1 MSVRPIRSSQRY
13 LSLNLNVSTK
23 ICPDWLLV
31 FFELLRQQKI
41 LALVAGDMIEMRKPI
56 WDVAGVITTDRR
68 KKVLNHF
75 ERVFPDDIVRFRR
88 QRGSVPLA
96 IVGPKMVEFH
106 SKSGL
111 AVTPLKSLPS
121 RTATSGKVPKLLPE
135 NIGD

>member
-13 LSLNLNVSTK
+13 LSLNLNVCTE

-41 LALVAGDMIEMRKPI
+41 QGLAPGDMIEMRKPI
-56 WDVAGVITTDRR
+56 WDAAGVITTDRR
-68 KKVLNHF
+68 KKVMDHL

-106 SKSGL
+106 SKSGSAATTQL
-111 AVTPLKSLPS
+111 IPNNVSGAILDPVTQGAEFK
-121 RTATSGKVPKLLPE
+121 G
-135 NIGD
+135 

>member
-13 LSLNLNVSTK
+13 LSLDLNICTE

-41 LALVAGDMIEMRKPI
+41 QGLAPGDMIEMRKPI
-56 WDVAGVITTDRR
+56 WDAAGVITTDRR
-68 KKVLNHF
+68 KKVMDHL

-106 SKSGL
+106 SKSGSAATTQL
-111 AVTPLKSLPS
+111 IPNNVSGAILDPVTQDAEFK
-121 RTATSGKVPKLLPE
+121 G
-135 NIGD
+135 

>member
-13 LSLNLNVSTK
+13 LSLNLNVCTE

-41 LALVAGDMIEMRKPI
+41 QGLAPGDMIEMRKPI
-56 WDVAGVITTDRR
+56 WDAAGVITTDRR
-68 KKVLNHF
+68 KKVMDHLARSLPNDVVSF
-75 ERVFPDDIVRFRR
+75 KR

-106 SKSGL
+106 SKSGSAATTQRIPYNVSGAIL
-111 AVTPLKSLPS
+111 DPVTQGAEFK
-121 RTATSGKVPKLLPE
+121 G
-135 NIGD
+135 

>member
-13 LSLNLNVSTK
+13 LSLDLNICTE

-41 LALVAGDMIEMRKPI
+41 QGLVPGDIIEIRTPI
-56 WDVAGVITTDRR
+56 WDAAGVITTDRR
-68 KKVLNHF
+68 KKVMDHL

-106 SKSGL
+106 SKSGSAATTQL
-111 AVTPLKSLPS
+111 IPNNVSGAILDPVTQGAEFK
-121 RTATSGKVPKLLPE
+121 G
-135 NIGD
+135 

>member
-13 LSLNLNVSTK
+13 LSLNLNVCTE

-41 LALVAGDMIEMRKPI
+41 QGLAPGDMIEMRKPI
-56 WDVAGVITTDRR
+56 WDAAGVITTDRR
-68 KKVLNHF
+68 KKVMDHL

-106 SKSGL
+106 SKSGSAATTQL
-111 AVTPLKSLPS
+111 IPNNVSGAILDPVTQDAEFK
-121 RTATSGKVPKLLPE
+121 G
-135 NIGD
+135 

>member
-13 LSLNLNVSTK
+13 LSLNLNVCTE

-41 LALVAGDMIEMRKPI
+41 QGFAPGDMIEMRKPI
-56 WDVAGVITTDRR
+56 WDAAGVITTDRR
-68 KKVLNHF
+68 KKVMDHL

-88 QRGSVPLA
+88 QRGSVALA

-106 SKSGL
+106 SKSGSAATTQL
-111 AVTPLKSLPS
+111 IPNNVSGAILDPVTQGAEFK
-121 RTATSGKVPKLLPE
+121 G
-135 NIGD
+135 

>member
-13 LSLNLNVSTK
+13 LSLNLNVCTE

-41 LALVAGDMIEMRKPI
+41 QGLVPGDIIEIRTPI
-56 WDVAGVITTDRR
+56 WDAAGVITTDRR
-68 KKVLNHF
+68 KKVMNHL
-75 ERVFPDDIVRFRR
+75 ERVFPDNIVRFRR

-106 SKSGL
+106 SKSGSAATTQL
-111 AVTPLKSLPS
+111 IPDNVSGEILDPVTQGAEFK
-121 RTATSGKVPKLLPE
+121 G
-135 NIGD
+135 

>member
-13 LSLNLNVSTK
+13 LSLDLNICTE

-41 LALVAGDMIEMRKPI
+41 QGLAPGDMIEMRKPI
-56 WDVAGVITTDRR
+56 WDAAGVITTDRR
-68 KKVLNHF
+68 KKVVNHF

-106 SKSGL
+106 SKSGSAATTQL
-111 AVTPLKSLPS
+111 IPNNVSGAILDPVTQGAEFK
-121 RTATSGKVPKLLPE
+121 G
-135 NIGD
+135 

>member
-13 LSLNLNVSTK
+13 LSLNLNVCTE

-41 LALVAGDMIEMRKPI
+41 QGLAPGDIIEIRTPI
-56 WDVAGVITTDRR
+56 WDAAGVITTDRR
-68 KKVLNHF
+68 KKVMDHL

-106 SKSGL
+106 SKSGSAATTQL
-111 AVTPLKSLPS
+111 IPNNVSGAILDPVTQGAEFK
-121 RTATSGKVPKLLPE
+121 G
-135 NIGD
+135 

>member
-13 LSLNLNVSTK
+13 LSLNLNVCTE

-41 LALVAGDMIEMRKPI
+41 QGLAPGDMIEMRTPI
-56 WDVAGVITTDRR
+56 WDAAGVITTDRR
-68 KKVLNHF
+68 KKVMDHL

-106 SKSGL
+106 SKSGSAATTQL
-111 AVTPLKSLPS
+111 IPNNVSGAILDPVTQGAEFK
-121 RTATSGKVPKLLPE
+121 G
-135 NIGD
+135 

>member
-13 LSLNLNVSTK
+13 LSLNLNVCTE

-41 LALVAGDMIEMRKPI
+41 QGLAPGDMIEMRKPI
-56 WDVAGVITTDRR
+56 WDAAGVITTDRR
-68 KKVLNHF
+68 KKVMDHL

-111 AVTPLKSLPS
+111 AVAP
-121 RTATSGKVPKLLPE
+121 AKVAIKQNGYFGE
-135 NIGD
+135 SSQIIT

>member
-13 LSLNLNVSTK
+13 LSLNLNVCTE

-41 LALVAGDMIEMRKPI
+41 QGLAPGDMIEIRTPI
-56 WDVAGVITTDRR
+56 WDAAGVITTDRR
-68 KKVLNHF
+68 KKVMNHL

-106 SKSGL
+106 SKSGSAATTQL
-111 AVTPLKSLPS
+111 IPNNVSGAILDPVTQGAEFK
-121 RTATSGKVPKLLPE
+121 G
-135 NIGD
+135 

>member
-13 LSLNLNVSTK
+13 LSLNLNVCTE

-41 LALVAGDMIEMRKPI
+41 QGLVPGDIIEIRTPI
-56 WDVAGVITTDRR
+56 WDAAGVITTDRR
-68 KKVLNHF
+68 KKVMDHLARSLPNDVVSF
-75 ERVFPDDIVRFRR
+75 KR

-106 SKSGL
+106 SKSGSAATTQL
-111 AVTPLKSLPS
+111 IPNNVSGAILDPVTQGAEFK
-121 RTATSGKVPKLLPE
+121 G
-135 NIGD
+135 

>member
-13 LSLNLNVSTK
+13 LSLNLNVCTE

-41 LALVAGDMIEMRKPI
+41 QGLVPGDIIEIRTPI
-56 WDVAGVITTDRR
+56 WDAAGVITTDRR
-68 KKVLNHF
+68 KKVMDHL

-106 SKSGL
+106 SKSGSAATTQL
-111 AVTPLKSLPS
+111 IPNNVSGAILDPVTQGAEFK
-121 RTATSGKVPKLLPE
+121 G
-135 NIGD
+135 

>member
-13 LSLNLNVSTK
+13 LSLNLNISTE

-41 LALVAGDMIEMRKPI
+41 QGLVPGDIIEIRTPI
-56 WDVAGVITTDRR
+56 WDAAGVITTDRR
-68 KKVLNHF
+68 KKVMDHL

-88 QRGSVPLA
+88 QRGTVPLA

-106 SKSGL
+106 SKSGSAATTQL
-111 AVTPLKSLPS
+111 IPNNVSGAILDPVTQGAEFK
-121 RTATSGKVPKLLPE
+121 G
-135 NIGD
+135 

>member
-13 LSLNLNVSTK
+13 LSLNLNVCTE

-41 LALVAGDMIEMRKPI
+41 QGLAPGDMIEMRKPI
-56 WDVAGVITTDRR
+56 WDAAGVITTDRR
-68 KKVLNHF
+68 KKVMDHLARSLPNDVVSF
-75 ERVFPDDIVRFRR
+75 KR

-106 SKSGL
+106 SKSGSAATTQL
-111 AVTPLKSLPS
+111 IPNNVSGAILDPVTQGAEFK
-121 RTATSGKVPKLLPE
+121 G
-135 NIGD
+135 

>member
-13 LSLNLNVSTK
+13 LSLNLNVCTE

-41 LALVAGDMIEMRKPI
+41 QGLAPGDMIEMRKPI
-56 WDVAGVITTDRR
+56 WDAAGVITTDRR
-68 KKVLNHF
+68 KKVMGHL

-106 SKSGL
+106 SKSGSAATTQL
-111 AVTPLKSLPS
+111 IPNNVSGAILDPVTQGAEFK
-121 RTATSGKVPKLLPE
+121 G
-135 NIGD
+135 

>member
-13 LSLNLNVSTK
+13 LSLNLNVCTE

-41 LALVAGDMIEMRKPI
+41 QGLAPGDMIEMRKPI
-56 WDVAGVITTDRR
+56 WDAAGVITTDRR
-68 KKVLNHF
+68 KKVMDHF

-106 SKSGL
+106 SKSGSAATTQL
-111 AVTPLKSLPS
+111 IPNNVSGAILDPVTQGAEFK
-121 RTATSGKVPKLLPE
+121 G
-135 NIGD
+135 

>member
-13 LSLNLNVSTK
+13 LSLNLNVCTE

-41 LALVAGDMIEMRKPI
+41 QGLAPGDMIEMRKPI
-56 WDVAGVITTDRR
+56 WDAAGVITTDRR
-68 KKVLNHF
+68 KKVMDHL

-106 SKSGL
+106 SKSGSAATTQL
-111 AVTPLKSLPS
+111 IPNSVSGAILDPVTQGAEFK
-121 RTATSGKVPKLLPE
+121 G
-135 NIGD
+135 

>member
-13 LSLNLNVSTK
+13 LSLNLNVCTE

-41 LALVAGDMIEMRKPI
+41 QGLAPGDMIEMRKPI
-56 WDVAGVITTDRR
+56 WDAAGVITTDRR
-68 KKVLNHF
+68 KKVMDHL

-106 SKSGL
+106 SKSGSAATPQL
-111 AVTPLKSLPS
+111 IPNNVSGAILDPVTQGAEFK
-121 RTATSGKVPKLLPE
+121 G
-135 NIGD
+135 

>member
-13 LSLNLNVSTK
+13 LSLNLNVCTE

-41 LALVAGDMIEMRKPI
+41 QGLVPGDIIEIRTPI
-56 WDVAGVITTDRR
+56 WDAAGVITTDRR
-68 KKVLNHF
+68 KKVMDHL

-88 QRGSVPLA
+88 QRGTVPLA

-106 SKSGL
+106 SKSGSAATTQL
-111 AVTPLKSLPS
+111 IPNNVSGAILDPVTQGAEFK
-121 RTATSGKVPKLLPE
+121 G
-135 NIGD
+135 

>member
-13 LSLNLNVSTK
+13 LSLDLNICTE

-41 LALVAGDMIEMRKPI
+41 LTLAAGDMIEMRKPI
-56 WDVAGVITTDRR
+56 WDAAGVITTDRR

-75 ERVFPDDIVRFRR
+75 ERVFSDDIVRVRR
-88 QRGSVPLA
+88 QRGCVPLA
-96 IVGPKMVEFH
+96 IVGPKMVKFH

-111 AVTPLKSLPS
+111 AVTPAKVALNQNGCF
-121 RTATSGKVPKLLPE
+121 GKVPQILPE
-135 NIGD
+135 NIGE

>member
-13 LSLNLNVSTK
+13 LSLNLNVCTE

-41 LALVAGDMIEMRKPI
+41 QGLAPGDMIEMRKPI
-56 WDVAGVITTDRR
+56 WDAAGVITTNRR
-68 KKVLNHF
+68 KKVMDHLARSLPNDVVSF
-75 ERVFPDDIVRFRR
+75 KR

-106 SKSGL
+106 SKSGSAATTQL
-111 AVTPLKSLPS
+111 IPNNVSGAILDPVTQGAEFK
-121 RTATSGKVPKLLPE
+121 G
-135 NIGD
+135 

>member
-56 WDVAGVITTDRR
+56 WDAAGVITTDRR
-68 KKVLNHF
+68 KKVMDHLTRSLPNDVVSF
-75 ERVFPDDIVRFRR
+75 KR
-88 QRGSVPLA
+88 QRGKAPNA
-96 IVGPKMVEFH
+96 IIGTKMAAFH
-106 SKSGL
+106 SKSDL
-111 AVTPLKSLPS
+111 AVTPAKVATKQNGYFGESLQKI
-121 RTATSGKVPKLLPE
+121 T
-135 NIGD
+135 

>member
-13 LSLNLNVSTK
+13 LSLDLNICTE

-41 LALVAGDMIEMRKPI
+41 QGLAPGDMIEMRKPI
-56 WDVAGVITTDRR
+56 WDAAGVITTDRR
-68 KKVLNHF
+68 KKVLNHL

-111 AVTPLKSLPS
+111 EVAP
-121 RTATSGKVPKLLPE
+121 AKVAIKQNGYVGE
-135 NIGD
+135 SSQIIT

>member
-13 LSLNLNVSTK
+13 LSLNLNVCTE

-41 LALVAGDMIEMRKPI
+41 QGLAPGDMIEMRTPI
-56 WDVAGVITTDRR
+56 WDAAGVITTDRR
-68 KKVLNHF
+68 KKVMDHL

-111 AVTPLKSLPS
+111 AVAP
-121 RTATSGKVPKLLPE
+121 AKVAIKQNGYFGE
-135 NIGD
+135 SSQIIT

>member
-13 LSLNLNVSTK
+13 LSLNLNVCTE

-41 LALVAGDMIEMRKPI
+41 QSLAPGDMIEMRTPI
-56 WDVAGVITTDRR
+56 WDAAGVITTDRR
-68 KKVLNHF
+68 KKVMDHL

-106 SKSGL
+106 SKSGSAATTQL
-111 AVTPLKSLPS
+111 IPNNVSGAILDPVTQGAEFK
-121 RTATSGKVPKLLPE
+121 G
-135 NIGD
+135 

>member
-13 LSLNLNVSTK
+13 LSLNLNVCTE

-41 LALVAGDMIEMRKPI
+41 QGLAPGDMIEMRKPI
-56 WDVAGVITTDRR
+56 WDAAGVITLDRR
-68 KKVLNHF
+68 KKVVNHF

-106 SKSGL
+106 SKSGSAATTQL
-111 AVTPLKSLPS
+111 IPNNVSGAILDPVTQGAEFK
-121 RTATSGKVPKLLPE
+121 G
-135 NIGD
+135 

>member
-13 LSLNLNVSTK
+13 LSLDLNVCTE

-41 LALVAGDMIEMRKPI
+41 QGLAPGDIIEIRTPI
-56 WDVAGVITTDRR
+56 WDAAGVITTDRR
-68 KKVLNHF
+68 KKVMDHLAHSLPNDVVSF
-75 ERVFPDDIVRFRR
+75 KR

-106 SKSGL
+106 SKSGSAATTQL
-111 AVTPLKSLPS
+111 IPNSVSGAILDPVTQGAEFK
-121 RTATSGKVPKLLPE
+121 G
-135 NIGD
+135 

>member
-13 LSLNLNVSTK
+13 LSLDLNICTE

-41 LALVAGDMIEMRKPI
+41 QSLAPGDMIEMRTPI
-56 WDVAGVITTDRR
+56 WDAAGVITTDRR
-68 KKVLNHF
+68 KKVMDHL

-111 AVTPLKSLPS
+111 AATTQLIPNSVSGAIFDPVTQGAEFK
-121 RTATSGKVPKLLPE
+121 G
-135 NIGD
+135 